1 MPRLTGEG
9 GGRNPT
15 GIPPAKTESALQAR
29 KTFYCDLCSKGYSR
43 SNEYE
48 AHENSYDH
56 QHKKRF
62 QEMKAMQRD
71 PASVERRRERERR
84 RMDEGIAVIK
94 PIKIEEKRA
103 VGGGFKKGGF
113 RNAFGRGEEGGGAK
127 MEVGGGGAA
136 GAGGVGGVVGVEES
150 DTEDEGWERYD
161 PARPTD

>member
-71 PASVERRRERERR
+71 PASAERRRERERR

-94 PIKIEEKRA
+94 PIKIEEKK
-103 VGGGFKKGGF
+103 VVSGGFKKGGF
-113 RNAFGRGEEGGGAK
+113 KNAFGGGGEGGSGGVK
-127 MEVGGGGAA
+127 MEVGVGV
-136 GAGGVGGVVGVEES
+136 GVGGTAGGREE
-150 DTEDEGWERYD
+150 EEEEL
-161 PARPTD
+161 